1 VDVLL
6 LTGVVEIVDSEEI
19 EVVLVTKGVDVEVEL
34 VSEVVD
40 KDVDVIGLIVVI
52 DMSLEILDLLVI
64 VEVRVEV
71 LMLSDVMENVGM
83 IIDPEDIEVAFVKVI
98 AVVVLLM

>member
-1 VDVLL
+1 VFPFLGVMEFVDAEDIE
-6 LTGVVEIVDSEEI
+6 GVN
-19 EVVLVTKGVDVEVEL
+19 VEVEL

-40 KDVDVIGLIVVI
+40 KVVDVIRLIVVFDI
-52 DMSLEILDLLVI
+52 SLEIVVD
-64 VEVRVEV
+64 VRVEV

-98 AVVVLLM
+98 AVM